1 MYEFNYHQPTS
12 LDEVAN
18 LLGANEEAKLVAGGM
33 TLVPT
38 LKFRLAKPS
47 DLVDLAAIPSLRGIT
62 DAGDALVI
70 GAMTR
75 HAEVHRSP
83 QTRESPMYEF
93 NYHQPTSLDEVAN
106 LLGANEEAKLVAGG
120 MTLVPTL
127 KFRLAKPSDLIDLT
141 AISSLRGITDAG
153 DALVIGAMTRHAEV
167 ERSPLVKQAIPAL
180 AALAHMIGDPA
191 VRNRGT
197 IGGSISN
204 NDPAADY
211 PAAVVGLGGAVQT
224 TRRQIAADDFFTG
237 IFETALDRTEIVTA
251 VRLPK
256 PQAACYQK
264 FRNPASRYAI
274 VGVFVARTP
283 GGVRVAVTGAGPCVF
298 RVPEMEAA
306 LARSFTPDAIK
317 DVTIPQDGLN
327 SDIHASA
334 EYRAHLV
341 GVMARRA
348 VAGCA

>member
-1 MYEFNYHQPTS
+1 METTAS
-12 LDEVAN
+12 
-18 LLGANEEAKLVAGGM
+18 LLGANEEAKIVAGGM

-47 DLVDLAAIPSLRGIT
+47 DLVDLAKIP
-62 DAGDALVI
+62 
-70 GAMTR
+70 
-75 HAEVHRSP
+75 
-83 QTRESPMYEF
+83 
-93 NYHQPTSLDEVAN
+93 
-106 LLGANEEAKLVAGG
+106 
-120 MTLVPTL
+120 
-127 KFRLAKPSDLIDLT
+127 
-141 AISSLRGITDAG
+141 SLRGITDAG

-211 PAAVVGLGGAVQT
+211 PAALAGLGGRVQT
-224 TRRQIAADDFFTG
+224 TKREADNFFTG

-256 PQAACYQK
+256 PQAACYMK
-264 FRNPASRYAI
+264 FKNPASRYAI

-283 GGVRVAVTGAGPCVF
+283 SGVRVAVTGAGPCVF
-298 RVPEMEAA
+298 RVSEMEAA

-317 DVTIPQDGLN
+317 DITIPQEGLN

-348 VAGCA
+348 VAGCG